1 MFFIDQIPHEENYQT
16 PTNKNKHLNN
26 ETNNNLTNVKTQ
38 NVEKIKDDNK
48 PNPKIKTLYIREL
61 ESISDSSINSSNINQ
76 SLASQEKNFNQ
87 KITANK
93 TNFNSQVLS
102 NEKINFNM
110 VKKDNILL
118 KEENKILKGK
128 IQILNESIQYN
139 QKQIKKIKKINKDYE
154 IRIDK
159 MNKEILALNKK
170 LDEKETI
177 ISDYENTIQKINE
190 LILKDKSILTRKKK
204 LITDINSNNDI
215 ESNLKLKS
223 NFLLKNF
230 EKKTLNLQ
238 DLNNYCFRNHLGT
251 ITKNKKQKLNSPEL
265 IYDLKRNNKNKLV
278 KNIKIKNLDSNYIF
292 KNSFSNNSLINSHS
306 KIIQQKTFPNF
317 KNISLETSYRN
328 KETDPIIN
336 ELNKSNSN
344 SNTLKNKRKNLL
356 CLGKNK
362 KPISCNEKLEEK
374 DSKKINKNKSFF
386 CISKSIESSK
396 SSKNDKYSNINK
408 LKKLH
413 GKPVISLTSNN
424 SRIFNLEK
432 ENFIISNLDDIDK
445 NEIKSQRKLC
455 LNESNNILFNK
466 IKDSMSPRRNENK
479 FYYHT
484 LTSFKDIGD
493 QS

>member
-1 MFFIDQIPHEENYQT
+1 MYFIDQLEMT
-16 PTNKNKHLNN
+16 PQQKTDKPVIKNEFLT
-26 ETNNNLTNVKTQ
+26 EQTNNNLTNIHSQKTEQ
-38 NVEKIKDDNK
+38 LINDIKSNT
-48 PNPKIKTLYIREL
+48 KTKVLYIPDL
-61 ESISDSSINSSNINQ
+61 ESITDNNVNSG
-76 SLASQEKNFNQ
+76 NFNQ
-87 KITANK
+87 TLANQQKNFVPKISVNK
-93 TNFNSQVLS
+93 SNQILL
-102 NEKINFNM
+102 NEKMNINFI
-110 VKKDNILL
+110 KKENILL
-118 KEENKILKGK
+118 KEENQILKRNV
-128 IQILNESIQYN
+128 QILNEKIQIHQN
-139 QKQIKKIKKINKDYE
+139 QINKIKKINKNYE
-154 IRIDK
+154 ITIDQMK
-159 MNKEILALNKK
+159 NEILELHKK
-170 LDEKETI
+170 LDKKEKI
-177 ISDYENTIQKINE
+177 ISDYESTIKKINE
-190 LILKDKSILTRKKK
+190 LILKDKSILTQKKK

-386 CISKSIESSK
+386 CISKSIESNK

-432 ENFIISNLDDIDK
+432 ENFIVSNLDDIDK

-479 FYYHT
+479 LHYHN
-484 LTSFKDIGD
+484 LTSFNDVGD
-493 QS
+493 QN